1 MPKDMFCMPMPI
13 ENIKLCKV
21 QILVSGS
28 EQKREEKTPQEE
40 VDHCLG
46 ERSVENF
53 QKANK
58 GCDVSR
64 LNTFNFMKI
73 NSKKW

>member
-1 MPKDMFCMPMPI
+1 MFCMPMPI
-13 ENIKLCKV
+13 ENIELCKA

-28 EQKREEKTPQEE
+28 EQKWEEKTPQEE

-46 ERSVENF
+46 EIFRSVENF

-64 LNTFNFMKI
+64 LSTLNIMKI
-73 NSKKW
+73 N